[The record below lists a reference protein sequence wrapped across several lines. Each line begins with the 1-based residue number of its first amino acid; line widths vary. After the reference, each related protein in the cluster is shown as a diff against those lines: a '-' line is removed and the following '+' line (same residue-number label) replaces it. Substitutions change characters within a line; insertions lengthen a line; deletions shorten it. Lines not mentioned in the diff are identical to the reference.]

1 MITKER
7 EMLYSEE
14 TYNIRGA
21 AYKVHELLGPGFS
34 EAIYQDAL
42 EKELRERHIPYER
55 EKEISVY
62 YKGEPLKSFF
72 KADFV
77 CYGTIIVELKATS
90 ELIDA
95 FKSQVINYLKATGY
109 EVGLLMN
116 FGESSLNI
124 ERIYRKNDG
133 VYSP

>member
-1 MITKER
+1 
-7 EMLYSEE
+7 MLYSEE
-14 TYNIRGA
+14 TYKIRGA
-21 AYKVHELLGPGFS
+21 AYKVHELMGPGFS

-42 EKELRERHIPYER
+42 EKEFRDRQIPYER

-62 YKGEPLKSFF
+62 YKGEPLKSYF

-77 CYGTIIVELKATS
+77 CYGKIIVELKATS

>member
-1 MITKER
+1 
-7 EMLYSEE
+7 MLYSEE
-14 TYNIRGA
+14 SYKIRGA
-21 AYKVHELLGPGFS
+21 AYKVHELMGPGFS

-62 YKGEPLKSFF
+62 YKGEPLNSFF

-77 CYGTIIVELKATS
+77 CYRKIIVELKATS

-116 FGESSLNI
+116 FGEASLNI
-124 ERIYRKNDG
+124 ERIYRQKDG
-133 VYSP
+133 FYKPQLFKE